1 MCKAEKFLGRAAI
14 GLIISA
20 ILVKFGNEF
29 LRFGNACF
37 IVYGIYSSNREGGV
51 ASPLLYRIK
60 ALLEKNF
67 WRPFN

>member
-51 ASPLLYRIK
+51 ASPLFI
-60 ALLEKNF
+60 
-67 WRPFN
+67 